1 MNKCRVCGVEIP
13 DRKTYCS
20 SKCKEKHRYDNT
32 LYEKICDVCGK
43 KFVGKKGT
51 SKCSAECVLKSERR
65 YKKVCPMCKT
75 EFDSRGNGVYCSE
88 ICYRTANSS
97 TKGLMI
103 TSCEVCNS
111 SFRTSIAAPEL
122 VCSDI
127 CSSKLFQ
134 TYINKANKEV
144 FGTNNP
150 KKIKSILKERRR
162 IIENQK
168 TF

>member
-43 KFVGKKGT
+43 KFVGKKGMT
-51 SKCSAECVLKSERR
+51 KCSEECSLKSQRKHE
-65 YKKVCPMCKT
+65 KECPMCKT
-75 EFDSRGNGVYCSE
+75 KFNSRGNGIYCSE
-88 ICYRTANSS
+88 VCYRTANSA
-97 TKGLMI
+97 TKGLMV
-103 TSCEVCNS
+103 TSCEVCSN
-111 SFRTSIAAPEL
+111 SFRTPITSPEL

-134 TYINKANKEV
+134 TYIDKANQEV
-144 FGTNNP
+144 FGTTNLREI
-150 KKIKSILKERRR
+150 KAKIKQRSNTNEK
-162 IIENQK
+162 
-168 TF
+168 